1 MLIRYIPRATS
12 PGQRLRRLARAVL
25 YLPTRARLF
34 LDPAAPFILRR
45 AAGRGALR
53 FEKRP
58 AQCRA
63 AEKER
68 AGEQNDRRAP

>member
-1 MLIRYIPRATS
+1 M
-12 PGQRLRRLARAVL
+12 RLRRSIPAGMERFM
-25 YLPTRARLF
+25 LF
-34 LDPAAPFILRR
+34 SPKKRRGLRR